1 MMKCMAMLAAC
12 LGLCVTALPARASG
26 GVMCEAADDSLAFD
40 FSAGQSRDGAG
51 DWFGLQGKLVSKIDH
66 LPPDLARF
74 VIGRE
79 NLTEHWA
86 DRDSVRLEIEK
97 QGDEK

>member
-1 MMKCMAMLAAC
+1 MP
-12 LGLCVTALPARASG
+12 GYR
-26 GVMCEAADDSLAFD
+26 
-40 FSAGQSRDGAG
+40 
-51 DWFGLQGKLVSKIDH
+51 

-97 QGDEK
+97 QGDEKQNFANVRLTVMAIALEELTYKGPYLLRIQLPNGTTVTRDGSVSCSAE

>member
-66 LPPDLARF
+66 LPPDLA
-74 VIGRE
+74 G
-79 NLTEHWA
+79 A
-86 DRDSVRLEIEK
+86 EIECQAIVCRPISPALSSAAK
-97 QGDEK
+97 T